1 MKRWRNKLIKCRQE
15 AGLSQ
20 KNVADYLGITER
32 GYKFIEYGDRLGS
45 IEIWDK
51 LEDLFSVHQRLL
63 RSFDQEDSPL

>member
-1 MKRWRNKLIKCRQE
+1 MKHRRNRLIKCRQE

-45 IEIWDK
+45 IEIWDA
-51 LEDLFSVHQRLL
+51 LEDLFKVHQRLL
-63 RSFDQEDSPL
+63 RVLDQEESRS

>member
-1 MKRWRNKLIKCRQE
+1 MKHRRSRLIKCRQE

-45 IEIWDK
+45 IEIWDA
-51 LEDLFSVHQRLL
+51 LEDLFKVHQRLL
-63 RSFDQEDSPL
+63 RVLDQEESRS